1 MRMFWRRFCQDK
13 GAMLGLAFVLLIIIM
28 AIFAPILARYR
39 PDAQNLLL
47 RRAGPSLEHW
57 FGLDTFGRDMLSR
70 IVYGAR
76 NTLMA
81 GVLSVVFAGL
91 VGSMLGLMAGYYE
104 GKMGSLIMRSMDVL
118 LSFPYFLLAILI
130 VAVLGPGLINAIIA
144 VAITNIPNY
153 ARVVRSSCLVLKNS
167 VFIEASRAMGAKNSW
182 IIFSHILP
190 NALSSIIVLS
200 TVGMASAII
209 VTAALSFIGLGA
221 QPPMAEWGLM
231 LSEGRSFIVSAPH
244 ITIFPGLCI
253 VMLVLGFNLLGDGL
267 RDILDPRLK

>member
-1 MRMFWRRFCQDK
+1 MFWRRFCQDK